1 MAIMLAA
8 ASMRRLPTRMLP
20 SSRCMGTIIPMAEL
34 EQMMGTSGAAVRG
47 AQQTQGQSSSPA
59 AATPQTERL
68 QKITEVDKMQEV
80 KRRFEQAA
88 RHHAELQGQLL
99 AQQKLN
105 GENTQLISQSL
116 EAAAADRAELQEKIN
131 MLYHD
136 LHTLTAQM
144 LKEQV
149 GVRER
154 VQRKGVKGRGGQSRM
169 AYRPT
174 VENAERQPTHV
185 CEMSHQS
192 LAELAMLGN
201 HCAMRERLLREIM
214 AVDQI
219 AWGPAHEVL
228 NKMDLNNERFYW
240 FESMPYRI
248 GITAA
253 FVGGVMGTL
262 MVFYKPVAVWYG
274 ENVAGEDLPEGVK
287 DISEMTTNQV
297 GTWTWG
303 WMEPMIGTASFVLLC
318 CQFTRAQVLKMNM
331 KTYAEHLLTW
341 RSNRLARNFPEYDG
355 SMIRAWAK
363 HMPPVGLD
371 FFPIYERRAGYKGF
385 TSGL

>member
-1 MAIMLAA
+1 MAGVMAASLRAGLPMRTLLHSRHFGTVIPMTDIEQMVGQSTTPRTRVWPPPHVAQGQTKDQPGDLKVGAASGMEEIKGRFDQAA
-8 ASMRRLPTRMLP
+8 A
-20 SSRCMGTIIPMAEL
+20 
-34 EQMMGTSGAAVRG
+34 
-47 AQQTQGQSSSPA
+47 
-59 AATPQTERL
+59 
-68 QKITEVDKMQEV
+68 
-80 KRRFEQAA
+80 
-88 RHHAELQGQLL
+88 HHADLQSQLL
-99 AQQKLN
+99 AQQDLNAKHTKLIA
-105 GENTQLISQSL
+105 ESL
-116 EAAAADRAELQEKIN
+116 EAAAANRAQLQGKID
-131 MLYHD
+131 MLYGD
-136 LHTLTAQM
+136 LHMLTAQM

-174 VENAERQPTHV
+174 IENAERQPTHV

-192 LAELAMLGN
+192 LAEIAMLGN

-228 NKMDLNNERFYW
+228 NKMDVCNERFYW

-248 GITAA
+248 GVTAA
-253 FVGGVMGTL
+253 FVGGVLGSL
-262 MVFYKPVAVWYG
+262 MVFYKPVALWYG
-274 ENVAGEDLPEGVK
+274 ENIAGEELPEGVK

-297 GTWTWG
+297 GTWTWS

-318 CQFTRAQVLKMNM
+318 CQFTRAQVMKMNM

-341 RSNRLARNFPEYDG
+341 RANRLAKQFPEYDG
-355 SMIRAWAK
+355 SMVRAWAK
-363 HMPPVGLD
+363 HIPPVGLD